1 MTEILGKSILVR
13 VSASFELV
21 RVPVI
26 RSRLYAHAALCYSR
40 TKLSSHG
47 WIFCFLS
54 CKTRSL
60 TRFSIVCSQF
70 SILYSCRNRE
80 ENRDSQWTV
89 NLLLNGTVPV
99 LPFVT
104 LSYPLLPCVT
114 LRYPALPSVTL
125 CYSLFPCVTLC
136 YPVLLFVTL
145 CYPLLLCVSLCYLVL
160 PCVTL
165 GYSVLPCATV
175 LPFVSL
181 CYPVLPS
188 VTLCFPLLFVT
199 LCYPLLGFVALS
211 LPRRR
216 FKWSSFFIPH
226 HKRLFSRK
234 QHSFPTVLFAW

>member
-26 RSRLYAHAALCYSR
+26 RSRLYTHAALCYSR

-125 CYSLFPCVTLC
+125 CHSLFPCVTLC

-145 CYPLLLCVSLCYLVL
+145 CYRLLLCVSLCYLVL

-165 GYSVLPCATV
+165 GYSVLPW
-175 LPFVSL
+175 LP
-181 CYPVLPS
+181 C
-188 VTLCFPLLFVT
+188 VTLCFPVLPCVT
-199 LCYPLLGFVALS
+199 LCYS
-211 LPRRR
+211 LFPVTLCYLMLP
-216 FKWSSFFIPH
+216 SV
-226 HKRLFSRK
+226 RLCC
-234 QHSFPTVLFAW
+234 P

>member
-21 RVPVI
+21 RVPVT
-26 RSRLYAHAALCYSR
+26 RSRLYTHAALCYSR

-60 TRFSIVCSQF
+60 TRFSIVCSRF

-125 CYSLFPCVTLC
+125 CHSLFPCVTLC

-165 GYSVLPCATV
+165 GYSVLPCAT
-175 LPFVSL
+175 
-181 CYPVLPS
+181 
-188 VTLCFPLLFVT
+188 
-199 LCYPLLGFVALS
+199 LCYPLLPCVTLCYS
-211 LPRRR
+211 LFPVTLCYLMLP
-216 FKWSSFFIPH
+216 SV
-226 HKRLFSRK
+226 RLCC
-234 QHSFPTVLFAW
+234 P

>member
-1 MTEILGKSILVR
+1 MTEIQGKSILVR
-13 VSASFELV
+13 VSARFELA

-26 RSRLYAHAALCYSR
+26 RSRLYTHAALCYSR

-54 CKTRSL
+54 CKTRSS
-60 TRFSIVCSQF
+60 TRFSIVCSRF

-104 LSYPLLPCVT
+104 LSYPVTLCYPVLPCVT
-114 LRYPALPSVTL
+114 LCYPVLPSVTL
-125 CYSLFPCVTLC
+125 CFPVLPCVTLC

-145 CYPLLLCVSLCYLVL
+145 CYPVL

-165 GYSVLPCATV
+165 CYSLFPIT
-175 LPFVSL
+175 F
-181 CYPVLPS
+181 CYLMLPS
-188 VTLCFPLLFVT
+188 VRQCCP
-199 LCYPLLGFVALS
+199 
-211 LPRRR
+211 
-216 FKWSSFFIPH
+216 
-226 HKRLFSRK
+226 
-234 QHSFPTVLFAW
+234 

>member
-26 RSRLYAHAALCYSR
+26 RSRLYTHAALCYSR

-70 SILYSCRNRE
+70 LILYSCRNRE

-104 LSYPLLPCVT
+104 LSYLLLPCVT

-160 PCVTL
+160 PWVTLCYPVLPCVTL
-165 GYSVLPCATV
+165 C
-175 LPFVSL
+175 F
-181 CYPVLPS
+181 PVLPS

-234 QHSFPTVLFAW
+234 QHSFPIVLFAW

>member
-1 MTEILGKSILVR
+1 MTEILGKSILVL

-26 RSRLYAHAALCYSR
+26 RSRLYTHAALCYSR

-54 CKTRSL
+54 CKTR
-60 TRFSIVCSQF
+60 FSIVCSRF

-165 GYSVLPCATV
+165 GYYVLPCA
-175 LPFVSL
+175 
-181 CYPVLPS
+181 
-188 VTLCFPLLFVT
+188 T
-199 LCYPLLGFVALS
+199 LCYPLLLFVSRYS
-211 LPRRR
+211 LLPYVT
-216 FKWSSFFIPH
+216 
-226 HKRLFSRK
+226 LC
-234 QHSFPTVLFAW
+234 

>member
-1 MTEILGKSILVR
+1 MTQILGKSILVR

-26 RSRLYAHAALCYSR
+26 RSRLYTHAALCYSR

-60 TRFSIVCSQF
+60 TRYSIVCSRF

-114 LRYPALPSVTL
+114 LRNPALPSVTL

-136 YPVLLFVTL
+136 YPVLPWVTM
-145 CYPLLLCVSLCYLVL
+145 CYPVL
-160 PCVTL
+160 PCVT
-165 GYSVLPCATV
+165 
-175 LPFVSL
+175 L

-234 QHSFPTVLFAW
+234 QHSFPIVLFAW

>member
-1 MTEILGKSILVR
+1 MMEILGKSILVR

-21 RVPVI
+21 RVPVV
-26 RSRLYAHAALCYSR
+26 RSRLYTHAALCYSR

-104 LSYPLLPCVT
+104 LSYPVLPCVT
-114 LRYPALPSVTL
+114 LRYPLLPSVTPCFPVLPCVTL
-125 CYSLFPCVTLC
+125 CYSLLP
-136 YPVLLFVTL
+136 L

-160 PCVTL
+160 PWVT
-165 GYSVLPCATV
+165 
-175 LPFVSL
+175 L
-181 CYPVLPS
+181 CYPVLPC
-188 VTLCFPLLFVT
+188 VTLCFPVLPCVT
-199 LCYPLLGFVALS
+199 LCYS
-211 LPRRR
+211 LFPITLCYLMLP
-216 FKWSSFFIPH
+216 SV
-226 HKRLFSRK
+226 RLCC
-234 QHSFPTVLFAW
+234 P

>member
-1 MTEILGKSILVR
+1 MTQILGKSMLVR

-26 RSRLYAHAALCYSR
+26 RSRLYTHAALCYSR

-60 TRFSIVCSQF
+60 TRYSIVCSRF

-114 LRYPALPSVTL
+114 LRNPALPSVTL

-160 PCVTL
+160 PWVT
-165 GYSVLPCATV
+165 
-175 LPFVSL
+175 L
-181 CYPVLPS
+181 CYPVLP
-188 VTLCFPLLFVT
+188 CVT
-199 LCYPLLGFVALS
+199 LCYPVLPCVTLCYS
-211 LPRRR
+211 LFPVTLCYRMLP
-216 FKWSSFFIPH
+216 SV
-226 HKRLFSRK
+226 RLCC
-234 QHSFPTVLFAW
+234 P

>member
-26 RSRLYAHAALCYSR
+26 RSRLYTHAALCYSR

-60 TRFSIVCSQF
+60 TRFSIVCSRF

-104 LSYPLLPCVT
+104 LSYHLLPCVT
-114 LRYPALPSVTL
+114 LRYPALPSVTPCFPVLPCVTL
-125 CYSLFPCVTLC
+125 CYSLLPYATLCYSVFPCVTLC
-136 YPVLLFVTL
+136 YPVLPWVTL
-145 CYPLLLCVSLCYLVL
+145 CYPVL

-165 GYSVLPCATV
+165 CYSVLPCVT
-175 LPFVSL
+175 FCYSL
-181 CYPVLPS
+181 
-188 VTLCFPLLFVT
+188 FPVT
-199 LCYPLLGFVALS
+199 LCYLM
-211 LPRRR
+211 LP
-216 FKWSSFFIPH
+216 SV
-226 HKRLFSRK
+226 RLCC
-234 QHSFPTVLFAW
+234 P

>member
-1 MTEILGKSILVR
+1 MTQILGKSILVR

-26 RSRLYAHAALCYSR
+26 RSRLYTHAALCYSR

-60 TRFSIVCSQF
+60 TRFSIVCSRF
-70 SILYSCRNRE
+70 SIRAEIEKRIETRNGL
-80 ENRDSQWTV
+80 STCFWTV
-89 NLLLNGTVPV
+89 LYLCYPSLPCLTLCYPV
-99 LPFVT
+99 
-104 LSYPLLPCVT
+104 LPCVT
-114 LRYPALPSVTL
+114 LRYPLLPSVTPCFPVLPCVTL
-125 CYSLFPCVTLC
+125 CYSLLPYATLCYSVFPCVTLC
-136 YPVLLFVTL
+136 YPGLLCVTL
-145 CYPLLLCVSLCYLVL
+145 CYP
-160 PCVTL
+160 
-165 GYSVLPCATV
+165 V
-175 LPFVSL
+175 LPFVTL

-199 LCYPLLGFVALS
+199 VCYPLLGFVALS

-234 QHSFPTVLFAW
+234 QHSFPIVLFAW

>member
-26 RSRLYAHAALCYSR
+26 RRRLYTHAALCYSR
-40 TKLSSHG
+40 TKLSTHG

-60 TRFSIVCSQF
+60 TRFSIVCSRF

-104 LSYPLLPCVT
+104 LSYPLLPSVT

-160 PCVTL
+160 PWVTL
-165 GYSVLPCATV
+165 CYPV
-175 LPFVSL
+175 LPFVTL

-226 HKRLFSRK
+226 HKCLFSRK
-234 QHSFPTVLFAW
+234 QHSFPIVLFVW

>member
-26 RSRLYAHAALCYSR
+26 RSRLYTHAALCYSR
-40 TKLSSHG
+40 TKLSSHW

-60 TRFSIVCSQF
+60 TRFSIVCSRF

-104 LSYPLLPCVT
+104 LSYPLLLCVT
-114 LRYPALPSVTL
+114 LRYPLLPSVTPCFPVLPCVTLCYLMLPSVTL
-125 CYSLFPCVTLC
+125 CFPVLPCVTLC
-136 YPVLLFVTL
+136 YPGLLCLTLCYPVLPFVTL
-145 CYPLLLCVSLCYLVL
+145 CYPL
-160 PCVTL
+160 
-165 GYSVLPCATV
+165 
-175 LPFVSL
+175 
-181 CYPVLPS
+181 LPS

-234 QHSFPTVLFAW
+234 QHSFPIVLFAW

>member
-26 RSRLYAHAALCYSR
+26 RSRLYTHAALRYSR

-47 WIFCFLS
+47 WIFCFLP

-114 LRYPALPSVTL
+114 LRYPLLPSVTPCFPVL
-125 CYSLFPCVTLC
+125 PCVTLC
-136 YPVLLFVTL
+136 YPGLLCVTL
-145 CYPLLLCVSLCYLVL
+145 CYP
-160 PCVTL
+160 
-165 GYSVLPCATV
+165 V

-226 HKRLFSRK
+226 HKCLFSRK
-234 QHSFPTVLFAW
+234 QHSFPIVLFAW

>member
-26 RSRLYAHAALCYSR
+26 RSRLYTHAALCYSR

-60 TRFSIVCSQF
+60 TRFSIVCSRF

-114 LRYPALPSVTL
+114 LRYPALPSVTPCFPVLPCVTL
-125 CYSLFPCVTLC
+125 CYSLLPYATLCYSVFPCVTLC
-136 YPVLLFVTL
+136 YPVLPWVTM
-145 CYPLLLCVSLCYLVL
+145 CYPVL
-160 PCVTL
+160 PCVT
-165 GYSVLPCATV
+165 
-175 LPFVSL
+175 L

-234 QHSFPTVLFAW
+234 QHSFPIVLFAW

>member
-26 RSRLYAHAALCYSR
+26 RSRLYTHAALCYSR

-60 TRFSIVCSQF
+60 TRYSIVCSRF

-114 LRYPALPSVTL
+114 LRNPALPSVTL

-136 YPVLLFVTL
+136 YTVLLFVTL

-160 PCVTL
+160 PWVT
-165 GYSVLPCATV
+165 
-175 LPFVSL
+175 L
-181 CYPVLPS
+181 CYPVLP
-188 VTLCFPLLFVT
+188 CVT
-199 LCYPLLGFVALS
+199 LCYHVLPCVTLCYSLS
-211 LPRRR
+211 PVTLCYLMLP
-216 FKWSSFFIPH
+216 SV
-226 HKRLFSRK
+226 RLCC
-234 QHSFPTVLFAW
+234 P

>member
-26 RSRLYAHAALCYSR
+26 RSRLYTHAALCYSR
-40 TKLSSHG
+40 IKLSSHG

-104 LSYPLLPCVT
+104 LCYLALPC
-114 LRYPALPSVTL
+114 
-125 CYSLFPCVTLC
+125 
-136 YPVLLFVTL
+136 VTL
-145 CYPLLLCVSLCYLVL
+145 CYPLLLLVSLCYLVL

-165 GYSVLPCATV
+165 CYLMLPSVTLCFPVLPCVTLCYPGLLCVTLCYPV

-234 QHSFPTVLFAW
+234 QHSFPIVLFAW

>member
-26 RSRLYAHAALCYSR
+26 RRRLYTHATL
-40 TKLSSHG
+40 LSSHG

-60 TRFSIVCSQF
+60 TRFSIVCSRF

-80 ENRDSQWTV
+80 ENRDSQWNV

-160 PCVTL
+160 PWVTL
-165 GYSVLPCATV
+165 CYPV
-175 LPFVSL
+175 LPFVTL

-188 VTLCFPLLFVT
+188 VTLCFPLFFVT

-234 QHSFPTVLFAW
+234 QHSFPIVLFAW

>member
-26 RSRLYAHAALCYSR
+26 RSRLYTHAALCYSR

-136 YPVLLFVTL
+136 YSLLPYATLCYSVFPCVTL
-145 CYPLLLCVSLCYLVL
+145 CYPVLPWVTLCYPVL

-165 GYSVLPCATV
+165 CFPVLPC
-175 LPFVSL
+175 
-181 CYPVLPS
+181 
-188 VTLCFPLLFVT
+188 VT
-199 LCYPLLGFVALS
+199 LCYS
-211 LPRRR
+211 
-216 FKWSSFFIPH
+216 
-226 HKRLFSRK
+226 
-234 QHSFPTVLFAW
+234 LFAVTLCYLMLPSVRLCCP